1 MSSTVRPGTVRESRT
16 CGQSGVCALRCCGG
30 RRRFLAST
38 GVSWCCLAMMR
49 CQRSR
54 LSTAGTVY
62 GGKTVY
68 GATNVGGA
76 TRRRQTLATGEQQD
90 STEGGCSL
98 LLLAHTWALHIPG
111 RHPCR
116 PFLIGPSCRRPLP
129 PAFICPTRAAT
140 EPSPNTS

>member
-1 MSSTVRPGTVRESRT
+1 MLFRVSVCVEGGSRGWQRGRGVVR
-16 CGQSGVCALRCCGG
+16 A
-30 RRRFLAST
+30 
-38 GVSWCCLAMMR
+38 MR

-54 LSTAGTVY
+54 LSTAGAVY

-76 TRRRQTLATGEQQD
+76 TRRQTLATDEQQD

-111 RHPCR
+111 GHPCR

-129 PAFICPTRAAT
+129 PAFICPTRAGT